1 ANLLDSQVKKRL
13 TGLDKA
19 EAGTRL
25 AAIYML
31 NQKPDQALQALKDSE
46 IDEEMPPELAA
57 ERRRLEARATFDAG
71 DTINGLQM
79 LADDPSLEAK
89 WLRADMLW
97 RTREWPA
104 AANALGE
111 LIDGEEQAQA
121 DEIAATKARL
131 DVTKDPAAAIDSEAQ
146 MAALQAKQAQHFKE
160 RIAPII
166 LNRAIALSLAS
177 DRRGLK
183 ALAKDFGDRMAG
195 TDQEKAFTMLTAPD
209 NGLVESV
216 TAEMAGVE
224 RIDAFVTDY
233 REKLKAQSLS
243 APAPVPGG

>member
-1 ANLLDSQVKKRL
+1 
-13 TGLDKA
+13 
-19 EAGTRL
+19 
-25 AAIYML
+25 
-31 NQKPDQALQALKDSE
+31 
-46 IDEEMPPELAA
+46 
-57 ERRRLEARATFDAG
+57 
-71 DTINGLQM
+71 M

-121 DEIAATKARL
+121 DEVAATKAKL
-131 DVTKDPAAAIDSEAQ
+131 DVTKDPAAAIDSDAQ
-146 MAALQAKQAQHFKE
+146 LAALQAKQDQHFKE

-183 ALAKDFGDRMAG
+183 ALAKDFGERMAG

-243 APAPVPGG
+243 APAPAPGG